1 MGLDDDLVADALA
14 VDLPGRPLRSYPALL
29 STEADALAW
38 ARAGAP
44 GGAVVVAGYQASPR
58 GRAGLPWQVRQGTG
72 LAFSLILRPRLPADR
87 EGWVYTVATSG
98 LADALGADAGIAWP
112 DEVRRGGQRAGAVG
126 AWVELDAE
134 GGVSWAVVNLLVP
147 DAVQPRGPMLARV
160 VEAIERCQRAP
171 AEVVLARYRARCTTL
186 GTAVRARLIPLGP
199 AGPRVEGRAVDTL
212 ADGALVIET
221 AAGRRVAVRP
231 QNLGLL
237 DALGAASPPTPGAG
251 GGPTPR

>member
-1 MGLDDDLVADALA
+1 VGLDDDLAADALA
-14 VDLPGRPLRSYPALL
+14 ADLRGRPLRSYPALL

-38 ARAGAP
+38 ARAGGP

-58 GRAGLPWQVRQGTG
+58 GRAGLPWTVRQGAG
-72 LAFSLILRPRLPADR
+72 LAFSLILRPALPADR

-98 LADALGADAGIAWP
+98 LADALGADATIAWP
-112 DEVRRGGQRAGAVG
+112 DEVWRGGQRAGAVG

-134 GGVSWAVVNLLVP
+134 GVRWAVVNLLVP
-147 DAVQPRGPMLARV
+147 AAEPPRGPTLARV
-160 VEAIERCQRAP
+160 VEAVERCQGAP
-171 AEVVLARYRARCTTL
+171 AEVLLDRYRTRCATL

-199 AGPRVEGRAVDTL
+199 SGPRVEGRAVGAL

-237 DALGAASPPTPGAG
+237 EAVDAASPPPPGAG
-251 GGPTPR
+251 DDPAPR

>member
-1 MGLDDDLVADALA
+1 MGLDDDLAVDALE
-14 VDLPGRPLRSYPALL
+14 VDLPGRPLRTYPALL

-58 GRAGLPWQVRQGTG
+58 GRAGLPWQVQQGTG
-72 LAFSLILRPRLPADR
+72 LAFSLILRPKLPADR
-87 EGWVYTVATSG
+87 EGWIYTVATSG
-98 LADALGADAGIAWP
+98 LADALGADASIAWP
-112 DEVRRGGQRAGAVG
+112 DEVRRGGQRVGAVG

-134 GGVSWAVVNLLVP
+134 GVSWAVVNLLVP
-147 DAVQPRGPMLARV
+147 AAAPPRGPMLARV
-160 VEAIERCQRAP
+160 VEAIEACQHAP
-171 AEVVLARYRARCTTL
+171 AEVVLARHRARCTTL

-237 DALGAASPPTPGAG
+237 DALDAASPPTPAAG
-251 GGPTPR
+251 GDPAPR

>member
-1 MGLDDDLVADALA
+1 VGLDDDLAADALA
-14 VDLPGRPLRSYPALL
+14 PDLRGRPVRSYPALL

-58 GRAGLPWQVRQGTG
+58 GRAGLPWKVEQGTG
-72 LAFSLILRPRLPADR
+72 LAFSLILRPELAADR
-87 EGWVYTVATSG
+87 EGWVYTLATSG
-98 LADALGADAGIAWP
+98 LADALGADASIAWP
-112 DEVRRGGQRAGAVG
+112 DEVRRGGRRAGAVG

-134 GGVSWAVVNLLVP
+134 GVSWAVVNLLVP
-147 DAVQPRGPMLARV
+147 DAVQPRGRTLARV
-160 VEAIERCQRAP
+160 VEAIERCQRTP
-171 AEVVLARYRARCTTL
+171 AEVLLARYRARCTTL
-186 GTAVRARLIPLGP
+186 GMAVRARLIPLGP

-212 ADGALVIET
+212 TDGALVIET

>member
-1 MGLDDDLVADALA
+1 MGLDDDLAAEALA
-14 VDLPGRPLRSYPALL
+14 ADLRERPLRSYPALL

-44 GGAVVVAGYQASPR
+44 DGAVVVAGYQASPR
-58 GRAGLPWQVRQGTG
+58 GRAGLPWKVRQGTG
-72 LAFSLILRPRLPADR
+72 LAFSLILRPQLPADR

-98 LADALGADAGIAWP
+98 LADAVGADTSIAWP
-112 DEVRRGGQRAGAVG
+112 DEVRRGEQQAGAVG
-126 AWVELDAE
+126 TWVELAAE
-134 GGVSWAVVNLLVP
+134 GVSWAVVNLLVP
-147 DAVQPRGPMLARV
+147 GAAPRRGPMLARV
-160 VEAIERCQRAP
+160 VEAVEACQRAP

-212 ADGALVIET
+212 TDGALVIET